1 MSNGTTFDSTKLPI
15 SAILEEIAS
24 GKTQL
29 PDFQRG
35 WVWDDDRIRSLLA
48 SVSMSFPIGALMT
61 LDTGGAGGR
70 FKPRPVEGTEPM
82 VAEVDPETL
91 ILDGQQRLTS
101 LFQAL
106 VSGKPVQ
113 TRDAKGKQIARWYY
127 IDMQAALSANGD
139 REEAIRS
146 VPEDRIVRKFGGEPE
161 LDLSTRNKEFEL
173 CMFPAASI
181 FNAAPWRRDFNK
193 YWNHDHDKSDL
204 YDRFES
210 QVLERFKQ
218 YNVPVIKLTKETPK
232 EAVCLVFEKVNT
244 GGVSL
249 TVFELLTATF
259 AADNYQLRD
268 DWRAREER
276 LKKAYP
282 VLRTLQSDD
291 FLQAIALLVTQERR
305 RQAEQAQESEE
316 RMPGIGCKRHDILR
330 LTVHDYQKWADR
342 AEDGFVRAAR
352 FLHQQKIFRAKDL
365 PYRTQLVPLAAVLVS
380 LGPKGETEGARRRL
394 ARWYW
399 CGVFGELYGGAIE
412 TRFAR
417 DLPEVVEYVAGG
429 AEPKTVV
436 DSSFAASRLLT
447 LRTRNSAAYKGV
459 YALLMR
465 DGCQDFRTGEPIEA
479 QTFFD
484 DKMDIHHI
492 FPERWCLNAGVDP
505 KVYNSIVNKTAI
517 SARTNRKIGG
527 KAPSVYLQS
536 LERDANVDQAGM
548 DEILRSHLIP
558 ADKVRADDFAAFF
571 KERAENLLRRIETA
585 MGKPAVRDT
594 DLVPEAVLVQ
604 QYDDGPI
611 EWDAEEPVEAEGSSN
626 R

>member
-1 MSNGTTFDSTKLPI
+1 MSNGATFDSTKRPI
-15 SAILEEIAS
+15 SAILEEIAD

-48 SVSMSFPIGALMT
+48 SVSMAFPIGALMT
-61 LDTGGAGGR
+61 LDTGGEGIR
-70 FKPRPVEGTEPM
+70 FKPRPVEGTAPT
-82 VAEVDPETL
+82 AATDAPETL

-106 VSGKPVQ
+106 VSGRPVQ

-127 IDMQAALSANGD
+127 IDMRAAVSVNGD

-146 VPEDRIVRKFGGEPE
+146 VPEDKIVRRFSGPPE
-161 LDLSTRNKEFEL
+161 LDLSTREKEFEL

-181 FNAAPWRRDFNK
+181 FDAAPWRRDFNR
-193 YWNHDHDKSDL
+193 YWNHDREKSDL

-218 YNVPVIKLTKETPK
+218 YHVPVIKLTRETPK

-249 TVFELLTATF
+249 TVFELLTAAF
-259 AADNYQLRD
+259 AADNCQLRD

-276 LKKAYP
+276 LKKAHP

-291 FLQAIALLVTQERR
+291 LLQAIALLVTQERR
-305 RQAEQAQESEE
+305 REAEQAYESEE
-316 RMPGIGCKRHDILR
+316 RIPGIGCKRRDILR
-330 LTVHDYQKWADR
+330 LTVEDYESWAGHV
-342 AEDGFVRAAR
+342 EDGFVRAAR

-380 LGPKGETEGARRRL
+380 LGARGETEGAKQRL

-417 DLPEVVEYVAGG
+417 DLPELVEYVVRGP
-429 AEPKTVV
+429 EPKTVT
-436 DSSFAASRLLT
+436 DSNFTASRLLT

-465 DGCQDFRTGEPIEA
+465 DGCRDFLTGEPIEA

-484 DKMDIHHI
+484 DKVDIHHI
-492 FPERWCLNAGVDP
+492 FPERWCLAANLDP
-505 KVYNSIVNKTAI
+505 KVYNSIINKTAV

-527 KAPSVYLQS
+527 KAPSVYLQA
-536 LERDANVDQAGM
+536 LERDANVDRTGM

-558 ADKVRADDFAAFF
+558 VDKLRADDFAGFF
-571 KERAENLLRRIETA
+571 KERAENLLRRIEAAT
-585 MGKPAVRDT
+585 GKSVPRDQV
-594 DLVPEAVLVQ
+594 LVPETTMIQ

-611 EWDAEEPVEAEGSSN
+611 EWDAEEPLEDNET